1 MHSIRY
7 KITLLTLVFILV
19 GVLSVGS
26 VSILSIRSEGSKSS
40 QQEMTLVCRNLQ
52 MTIDG
57 YLNSIEQSV
66 GMVSRYAG
74 ESLSSSELVDGGIVG
89 STGAG
94 ASLEGRKRSSEQQ
107 AQLDSHL
114 LEHTEQVET
123 VFRSVANH
131 TSGVIAYYYRLNS
144 ELSDEAE
151 GFFYAK
157 VDSSAFSPHVP
168 TDLRLYPA
176 DDVSHVG
183 WYYIPLERGRPS
195 WLSPYFNVNLG
206 IRMISYVIPLYKA
219 GTFIGVIGMDI
230 DYDTLV
236 NQVRNITLYDS
247 GYACLTEADGTIV
260 YHPRLPMGS
269 NINELYPQKTGSV
282 AEILSHQESS
292 SVVSNDVDGVKRRLA
307 FTTLSNDMKLVVSVP
322 VSEINASWLR
332 LMNLIGLA
340 SILLLVAF
348 IALMTVSLKRITEPL
363 ARLTEG
369 SRRILSGDYDVELS
383 YDGDD
388 ELGILTRT
396 FQQLVNHLKIYIRD
410 LNSKA
415 YQDALTGVKNKAAF
429 DISQRKLNDV
439 IMISG
444 PGEPVEFAIV
454 MLDCNGLK
462 LINDRCGHD
471 KGDVFLRTSC
481 TLICK
486 VFAHSPVFRI
496 GGDEFVVLLQ
506 KEDYLR
512 REQLLKL
519 FRLRAH
525 DINETAHEDWERVD
539 IAIGMA
545 EYTPKQDWNVESV
558 LHRADALMY
567 ADKRRTK
574 AKKRM
579 DSQKA

>member
-19 GVLSVGS
+19 GVLAVGG

-52 MTIDG
+52 MTIDD

-74 ESLSSSELVDGGIVG
+74 ESLNSAELVDGGIVG
-89 STGAG
+89 SSGTGD
-94 ASLEGRKRSSEQQ
+94 SSEGRKRSSEQQ
-107 AQLDSHL
+107 EQLDSHL
-114 LEHTEQVET
+114 LEHTQQVET

-131 TSGVIAYYYRLNS
+131 TNGVIAYYYRLNS
-144 ELSDEAE
+144 ELSDKAE

-157 VDSSAFSPHVP
+157 VDSSAFSPHIP
-168 TDLRLYPA
+168 TDLHLYPA
-176 DDVSHVG
+176 DDISHVG

-206 IRMISYVIPLYKA
+206 IRMISYVIPLYKV
-219 GTFIGVIGMDI
+219 GTFIGVVGMDI

-269 NINELYPQKTGSV
+269 NLNELYPQKSGSV
-282 AEILSHQESS
+282 ADSLSQRERGSL
-292 SVVSNDVDGVKRRLA
+292 VSHDVDGVKRRLA

-340 SILLLVAF
+340 SILLLVTF

-369 SRRILSGDYDVELS
+369 SRRILAGDYDVELS

-415 YQDALTGVKNKAAF
+415 YQDALTGVKNKTAF
-429 DISQRKLNDV
+429 DISQRKLNDI

-444 PGEPVEFAIV
+444 PEEPVEFAVI

-462 LINDRCGHD
+462 LINDRFGHD
-471 KGDVFLRTSC
+471 KGDTFLKTSC
-481 TLICK
+481 MLICK

-506 KEDYLR
+506 KEDYLH

-519 FRLRAH
+519 FRLRSH
-525 DINETAHEDWERVD
+525 DINESAHEDWERVD
-539 IAIGMA
+539 IAVGMA
-545 EYTPKQDWNVESV
+545 EYNSKQDWNVESV

-567 ADKRRTK
+567 ADKRRTQ
-574 AKKRM
+574 ARKRNQQ
-579 DSQKA
+579 S